1 MVLPDMLVT
10 TSPGL
15 VARPLGMFSAAAITP
30 TILMGSF
37 IIEAAF
43 IAPNTVP
50 APPISNFISSILA
63 PGFRLMPPVSNVMPL
78 PTKQ

>member
-1 MVLPDMLVT
+1 MLVT

-30 TILMGSF
+30 TMLMGSF
-37 IIEAAF
+37 IMEAAL
-43 IAPNTVP
+43 IAPKTDP
-50 APPISNFISSILA
+50 APPMSNFISSIFP

>member
-1 MVLPDMLVT
+1 MVLPDILVT

-15 VARPLGMFSAAAITP
+15 VARPLGMFSAAAMTP
-30 TILMGSF
+30 TMLIGSF
-37 IIEAAF
+37 IIDAAL
-43 IAPNTVP
+43 IAPKTDP

-78 PTKQ
+78 PTRQ